1 MSQHSEQIKQI
12 LKYFRRHTKAH
23 KKYARLVFVF
33 RTLTAII
40 GMVTPFLLKNI
51 IDIMVQNPGAQISPE
66 VIASLSAI
74 VGWWILVYVIEFV

>member
-1 MSQHSEQIKQI
+1 MSQHSGQIKQT
-12 LKYFRRHTKAH
+12 LKYFRRHTKVH
-23 KKYARLVFVF
+23 KKYARLVFIF

-40 GMVTPFLLKNI
+40 GMVTPFLLKEI
-51 IDIMVQNPGAQISPE
+51 IDTMVQNPGGQISPE